1 MLEPPN
7 NLALKGQ
14 HYAHGIIHQQHYSC
28 VDTKSRHQDRHQS
41 SFSAHSTMTL
51 KLYGHPASLCTR
63 RVLLVL
69 AEKGIEYEFVNVDFM
84 AGEQKVNFSNLTSLA
99 AL

>member
-1 MLEPPN
+1 
-7 NLALKGQ
+7 
-14 HYAHGIIHQQHYSC
+14 
-28 VDTKSRHQDRHQS
+28 
-41 SFSAHSTMTL
+41 MTL